1 MASAAGKGGA
11 SWRVLIVDDHVGY
24 RELART
30 LFEALGCEVKI
41 THTAREAAQLASA
54 AGFDL
59 ILLDRGPPGGDGDEA
74 ARRLRQPDS
83 ASQQALI
90 VSHSTNPPEG
100 HWLAIYDRVI
110 LKPISASQ
118 IIALMEECSRRQR
131 RRQGHCR

>member
-1 MASAAGKGGA
+1 MASAAGKGA
-11 SWRVLIVDDHVGY
+11 SWRVLIVDDHAGY

-30 LFEALGCEVKI
+30 LFEALGCEVRLAP
-41 THTAREAAQLASA
+41 TGRDAAQIASA
-54 AGFDL
+54 SGFDL
-59 ILLDRGPPGGDGDEA
+59 VLLDRGAMGCGGDEA

-118 IIALMEECSRRQR
+118 IIGLLEECSRRLHREQGR
-131 RRQGHCR
+131 RR